1 MREDKCRRD
10 RFEVLGSAFM
20 PAGEHSMPY
29 NGSLQ
34 LKELFV
40 HTKGGK
46 MFLSEEA
53 FSIYTEGLQTD
64 VKKYIFVSIL
74 CFPCNH
80 DPNRKVRDS
89 WSCTQRTYRD
99 RSIHLNTYLFK
110 CQEASTLEL
119 FPSEYSQQ
127 NKQQAALQ
135 TGSKDDMWLDQS
147 NQNH

>member
-1 MREDKCRRD
+1 MQKRQIRGVRVCFHACWGTQHAIQRLLAAEGIICPYKGRE
-10 RFEVLGSAFM
+10 
-20 PAGEHSMPY
+20 
-29 NGSLQ
+29 
-34 LKELFV
+34 
-40 HTKGGK
+40 

-80 DPNRKVRDS
+80 DPNRKVQDS

-135 TGSKDDMWLDQS
+135 TGSKDDMWLNQS
-147 NQNH
+147 NQND